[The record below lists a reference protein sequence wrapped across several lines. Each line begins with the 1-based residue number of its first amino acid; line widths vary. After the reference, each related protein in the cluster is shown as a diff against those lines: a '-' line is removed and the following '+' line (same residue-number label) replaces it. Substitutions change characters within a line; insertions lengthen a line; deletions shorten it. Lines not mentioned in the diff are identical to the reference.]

1 MFLCAKSTFLKAD
14 GTTQTSIWIIY
25 VRKGDEFTDEK
36 AAQFLHQ
43 LTHTKVA
50 KNKAVSATTEWISF
64 IEAKKII
71 KNFRKNNKK

>member
-43 LTHTKVA
+43 LTHTEVVKT
-50 KNKAVSATTEWISF
+50 KAVSATAEWISF
-64 IEAKKII
+64 MEAEQII
-71 KNFRKNNKK
+71 KNSREKQ